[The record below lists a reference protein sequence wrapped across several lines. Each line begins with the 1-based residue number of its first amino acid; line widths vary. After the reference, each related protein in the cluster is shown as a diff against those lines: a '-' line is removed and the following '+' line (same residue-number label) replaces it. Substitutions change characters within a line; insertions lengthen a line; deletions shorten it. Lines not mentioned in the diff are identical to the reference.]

1 MDDNQNFN
9 LNDGELGGVEV
20 RVPKVGKDQ
29 LFNFM
34 EILKK
39 YKAGKHRLEARVIE
53 SEEWWKLHNN
63 QIAWAKDGIEQPG
76 ELRNASGWLHNV
88 LVSKHADAIEAYPE
102 PNILPREQGDKEE
115 AKRLSSILP
124 CILEQN
130 HFEEVYDAAQWDKL
144 KTGTCVYSVVWDSG
158 KLGGLG
164 DISISNVSLLN
175 IFWEPGIKDIQE
187 SLYVFTT
194 KLVDNAILKEKYPQY
209 ADKFEAAGDFI
220 PAKFLYDD
228 HVDTTDKST
237 VIDVY
242 YHARNSSGKRVLQYC
257 QFVND
262 VVLYATENDTEQPMK
277 PETMVNPET
286 GAAQIVQVPDGL
298 PASERGIYDHGQFPF
313 VFDVL
318 FPIEGSPCG
327 YGYVDLCKGA
337 QEQID
342 TMGKAMVDN
351 AVANSTPRYLSKQG
365 GGINEQEF
373 MDLRRPIVHY
383 SGSSADILPISTTAL
398 QSNSLNYYNAKIEEL
413 RQVSGNT
420 ESATGQATSGVTA
433 ASAIAALQEASGKGS
448 RASTLSAY
456 RAFGRIN
463 ELQIE
468 LIRQFYD
475 MPRTFRIIGQR
486 GAEEYISY
494 TNAQLQAQYQGNIGD
509 IDLGYRLPV
518 FDIKVSAQKKNIYTK
533 VAQNEL
539 ALQFFQLGFFNP
551 QMSDQALACIEM
563 MDFDDKDK
571 VSQMIAQN
579 GTMYQQLLLYQQL
592 ALSLAQASGRT
603 DIVQGLASQI
613 TGQPMAM
620 STSSGQPVDF
630 KESNNISGEAS
641 EEHTGVKKAREQS
654 NNASQPEE

>member
-1 MDDNQNFN
+1 MDDNNN
-9 LNDGELGGVEV
+9 LGVQDLAVEV
-20 RVPKVGKDQ
+20 KAPKIGKEQ

-34 EILKK
+34 QTLEK
-39 YKAGKHRLEARVIE
+39 YKSGKHRLEARVIE

-63 QIAWAKDGIEQPG
+63 QIARVKDGIQQPG

-130 HFEEVYDAAQWDKL
+130 HFEEVYDAAQWQKL

-158 KLGGLG
+158 KLNGLG
-164 DISISNVSLLN
+164 DISISTVNLLN

-209 ADKFEAAGDFI
+209 ADKFEVQGSFA

-237 VIDVY
+237 VIEVY
-242 YHARNSSGKRVLQYC
+242 YHTTNGEGKRVLQYC

-262 VVLYATENDTEQPMK
+262 IVLYATENDTEQPTR
-277 PETMVNPET
+277 PQTTVNPET
-286 GAAQIVQVPDGL
+286 GAAEVIQVPAGL
-298 PASERGIYDHGQFPF
+298 PASERGIYDHAQFPF

-365 GGINEQEF
+365 GGINEDEF

-383 SGSSADILPISTTAL
+383 SGTSADILPISTPTL
-398 QSNSLNYYNAKIEEL
+398 QANSLNYYNAKIEEL

-494 TNAQLQAQYQGNIGD
+494 TNAQLQAQYQGSIGD
-509 IDLGYRLPV
+509 IDLGFRLPV
-518 FDIKVSAQKKNIYTK
+518 FDIKVSAQKKNVYTK

-551 QMSDQALACIEM
+551 QLSDQALACIEM

-571 VSQMIAQN
+571 ISQMIAQN

-592 ALSLAQASGRT
+592 ALSLAQASGKT

-613 TGQPMAM
+613 TGQPMDAA
-620 STSSGQPVDF
+620 SGGGQAASLPQSD
-630 KESNNISGEAS
+630 NISGQES
-641 EEHTGVKKAREQS
+641 EEHTRVKAARAQS
-654 NNASQPEE
+654 NKASQPEE

>member
-1 MDDNQNFN
+1 MDDNNNFD
-9 LNDGELGGVEV
+9 LQSLAVKV
-20 RVPKVGKDQ
+20 KAPKIGKEQ
-29 LFNFM
+29 LFAFM
-34 EILKK
+34 ETLKK

-63 QIAWAKDGIEQPG
+63 QIARVKDGIEQPG

-130 HFEEVYDAAQWDKL
+130 HFEEVYDEAQWQKL
-144 KTGTCVYSVVWDSG
+144 KTGTCVYSVVWDAG
-158 KLGGLG
+158 KLNGLG
-164 DISISNVSLLN
+164 DISIGTVSLLN

-209 ADKFEAAGDFI
+209 ADKFEAQGDFV

-228 HVDTTDKST
+228 RVDTTDKST
-237 VIDVY
+237 VIEVY
-242 YHARNSSGKRVLQYC
+242 YHTTNGEGKRVLQYC

-262 VVLYATENDTEQPMK
+262 TVLYATENDTEQPTK
-277 PETMVNPET
+277 PQTAVNPET
-286 GAAQIVQVPDGL
+286 GAAEVIQVPSGL
-298 PASERGIYDHGQFPF
+298 PASERGIYDHAQFPF

-351 AVANSTPRYLSKQG
+351 AVANSTPRYLSKQS
-365 GGINEQEF
+365 GGINEAEF
-373 MDLRRPIVHY
+373 MDLRKPIVHY
-383 SGSSADILPISTTAL
+383 SGTGADILPINTTSL
-398 QSNSLNYYNAKIEEL
+398 QGNSLNYYNAKIEEL

-448 RASTLSAY
+448 RASTLSSY

-494 TNAQLQAQYQGNIGD
+494 TNAQLQAQYQGSIGD
-509 IDLGYRLPV
+509 IDLGFRLPV
-518 FDIKVSAQKKNIYTK
+518 FDIKVSAQKKNVYTK

-551 QMSDQALACIEM
+551 QLSDQALACIEM

-571 VSQMIAQN
+571 ISQMIAQN

-613 TGQPMAM
+613 TGQPVE
-620 STSSGQPVDF
+620 TFTGSGEKAANLSQSD
-630 KESNNISGEAS
+630 NISGIES
-641 EEHTGVKKAREQS
+641 EEHTRVKAAREQS
-654 NNASQPEE
+654 NKASQPEE

>member
-1 MDDNQNFN
+1 MDDNNNFD
-9 LNDGELGGVEV
+9 LQSLAVKV
-20 RVPKVGKDQ
+20 KAPKIGKEQ
-29 LFNFM
+29 LFAFM
-34 EILKK
+34 ETLKK

-63 QIAWAKDGIEQPG
+63 QIARVKDGIEQPG

-130 HFEEVYDAAQWDKL
+130 HFEEVYDEAQWQKL
-144 KTGTCVYSVVWDSG
+144 KTGTCVYSVVWDAG
-158 KLGGLG
+158 KLNGLG
-164 DISISNVSLLN
+164 DISIGTVSLLN

-209 ADKFEAAGDFI
+209 ADKFEAQGDFA

-228 HVDTTDKST
+228 RVDTTDKST
-237 VIDVY
+237 VIEVY
-242 YHARNSSGKRVLQYC
+242 YHTTNGEGKRVLQYC

-262 VVLYATENDTEQPMK
+262 TVLYATENDTEQPTK
-277 PETMVNPET
+277 PQTAVNPET
-286 GAAQIVQVPDGL
+286 GAAEVIQVPSGL
-298 PASERGIYDHGQFPF
+298 PASERGIYDHAQFPF

-351 AVANSTPRYLSKQG
+351 AIANSTPRYLSKQG
-365 GGINEQEF
+365 GGINEAEF
-373 MDLRRPIVHY
+373 MDLRKPIVHY
-383 SGSSADILPISTTAL
+383 SGTGADILPINTTSL
-398 QSNSLNYYNAKIEEL
+398 QGNSLNYYNAKIEEL

-448 RASTLSAY
+448 RASTLSSY

-494 TNAQLQAQYQGNIGD
+494 TNAQLQAQYQGSIGD
-509 IDLGYRLPV
+509 IDLGFRLPV
-518 FDIKVSAQKKNIYTK
+518 FDIKVSAQKKNVYTK

-551 QMSDQALACIEM
+551 QLSNQALACIEM

-571 VSQMIAQN
+571 ISQMIAQN

-613 TGQPMAM
+613 TGQPVE
-620 STSSGQPVDF
+620 TFTGSGEKAANLSQSD
-630 KESNNISGEAS
+630 NISGIES
-641 EEHTGVKKAREQS
+641 EEHTRVKAAREQS
-654 NNASQPEE
+654 NKASQPEE

>member
-1 MDDNQNFN
+1 MDDNNNFD
-9 LNDGELGGVEV
+9 LQSLAVKV
-20 RVPKVGKDQ
+20 KAPKIGKEQ
-29 LFNFM
+29 LFAFM
-34 EILKK
+34 ETLKK

-63 QIAWAKDGIEQPG
+63 QIARVKDGIEQPG

-130 HFEEVYDAAQWDKL
+130 HFEEVYDEAQWQKL
-144 KTGTCVYSVVWDSG
+144 KTGTCVYSVVWDAG
-158 KLGGLG
+158 KLNGLG
-164 DISISNVSLLN
+164 DISIGTVSLLN

-209 ADKFEAAGDFI
+209 ADKFEAQGDFV

-228 HVDTTDKST
+228 RVDTTDKST
-237 VIDVY
+237 VIEVY
-242 YHARNSSGKRVLQYC
+242 YHTTNGEGKRVLQYC

-262 VVLYATENDTEQPMK
+262 TVLYATENDTEQPTK
-277 PETMVNPET
+277 PQTEVNPET
-286 GAAQIVQVPDGL
+286 GAAEVIQVPSGL
-298 PASERGIYDHGQFPF
+298 PASERGIYDHAQFPF

-365 GGINEQEF
+365 GGINEAEF
-373 MDLRRPIVHY
+373 MDLRKPIVHY
-383 SGSSADILPISTTAL
+383 SGTGADILPINTTSL
-398 QSNSLNYYNAKIEEL
+398 QGNSLNYYNAKIEEL

-448 RASTLSAY
+448 RASTLSSY

-494 TNAQLQAQYQGNIGD
+494 TNAQLQAQYQGSIGD
-509 IDLGYRLPV
+509 IDLGFRLPV
-518 FDIKVSAQKKNIYTK
+518 FDIKVSAQKKNVYTK

-551 QMSDQALACIEM
+551 QLSDQALACIEM

-571 VSQMIAQN
+571 ISQMIAQN

-613 TGQPMAM
+613 TGQPVEAF
-620 STSSGQPVDF
+620 TGSGEKAANLSQSD
-630 KESNNISGEAS
+630 NISGIES
-641 EEHTGVKKAREQS
+641 EEHTRVKAAREQS
-654 NNASQPEE
+654 NKASQPEE

>member
-1 MDDNQNFN
+1 MDDNNN
-9 LNDGELGGVEV
+9 LDLQSLAVEV
-20 RVPKVGKDQ
+20 KAPKIGKEQ
-29 LFNFM
+29 LSAFM
-34 EILKK
+34 QVLEK
-39 YKAGKHRLEARVIE
+39 YKSGKHRLEDRVIE

-63 QIAWAKDGIEQPG
+63 QIARIKDGIEQPG

-130 HFEEVYDAAQWDKL
+130 HFEEVYDEAQWQKL
-144 KTGTCVYSVVWDSG
+144 KTGTSVYSVVWDQN
-158 KLGGLG
+158 KLNGLG
-164 DISISNVSLLN
+164 DISISNVNLLN
-175 IFWEPGIKDIQE
+175 IFWEPGIKDIQD

-194 KLVDNAILKEKYPQY
+194 KLVDNAILKGQYPQY
-209 ADKFEAAGDFI
+209 ADKFAAQSSFS

-228 HVDTTDKST
+228 RVDTTDKST
-237 VIDVY
+237 VIEVY
-242 YHARNSSGKRVLQYC
+242 YHTANSQGKRVLHYC
-257 QFVND
+257 KFVND
-262 VVLYATENDTEQPMK
+262 VVLYATENDKEQPTK
-277 PETMVNPET
+277 PQTMVNPET
-286 GAAQIVQVPDGL
+286 GTAEVVQVPAGL
-298 PASERGIYDHGQFPF
+298 PASERGIYDHAQYPF

-365 GGINEQEF
+365 GGINEDEF

-383 SGSSADILPISTTAL
+383 SGASADIVPISTTAL
-398 QSNSLNYYNAKIEEL
+398 QANSLNYYNAKIEEL

-448 RASTLSAY
+448 RASTLSSY

-494 TNAQLQAQYQGNIGD
+494 NNAQLQAQYQGSIGN
-509 IDLGYRLPV
+509 IDLGFRLPV
-518 FDIKVSAQKKNIYTK
+518 FDIKVSAQKKNVYTK

-551 QMSDQALACIEM
+551 QAADQALACIEM

-571 VSQMIAQN
+571 ISQMIAQN

-613 TGQPMAM
+613 TGQPME
-620 STSSGQPVDF
+620 TVSGG
-630 KESNNISGEAS
+630 GEQAASLPQSDNVAGIDS
-641 EEHTGVKKAREQS
+641 EEHTRVKNARAQS
-654 NNASQPEE
+654 NKASQPEE

>member
-1 MDDNQNFN
+1 MDSTNDFN
-9 LNDGELGGVEV
+9 LQNLAVEV
-20 RVPKVGKDQ
+20 KAPKIGKEQ
-29 LFNFM
+29 LFAFM
-34 EILKK
+34 ETLKK

-63 QIAWAKDGIEQPG
+63 QIARVKDGIEQPG

-130 HFEEVYDAAQWDKL
+130 HFEEVYDEAQWQKL
-144 KTGTCVYSVVWDSG
+144 KTGTCVYSVVWDAG
-158 KLGGLG
+158 KLNGLG
-164 DISISNVSLLN
+164 DISIGTVSLLN

-209 ADKFEAAGDFI
+209 ADKFEAQGDFV

-228 HVDTTDKST
+228 RVDTTDKST
-237 VIDVY
+237 VIEVY
-242 YHARNSSGKRVLQYC
+242 YHTTNGEGKRVLQYC

-262 VVLYATENDTEQPMK
+262 IVLYATENDTEQPTK
-277 PETMVNPET
+277 PQTAVNPET
-286 GAAQIVQVPDGL
+286 GAAEVIQVPSGL
-298 PASERGIYDHGQFPF
+298 PASERGIYDHAQFPF

-351 AVANSTPRYLSKQG
+351 AVANSTPRYLSKQS
-365 GGINEQEF
+365 GGINEAEF
-373 MDLRRPIVHY
+373 MDLRKPIVHY
-383 SGSSADILPISTTAL
+383 SGTGADILPINTTSL
-398 QSNSLNYYNAKIEEL
+398 QGNSLNYYNAKIEEL

-448 RASTLSAY
+448 RASTLSSY

-494 TNAQLQAQYQGNIGD
+494 TNAQLQAQYQGSIGD
-509 IDLGYRLPV
+509 IDLGFRLPV
-518 FDIKVSAQKKNIYTK
+518 FDIKVSAQKKNVYTK

-551 QMSDQALACIEM
+551 QFSDQALACIEM

-571 VSQMIAQN
+571 ISQMIAQN

-613 TGQPMAM
+613 TGQPVE
-620 STSSGQPVDF
+620 TFTGSGEKAANLSQSD
-630 KESNNISGEAS
+630 NISGIES
-641 EEHTGVKKAREQS
+641 EEHTRVKAAREQS
-654 NNASQPEE
+654 NKASQPEE

>member
-1 MDDNQNFN
+1 MDGTNDFN
-9 LNDGELGGVEV
+9 LQNLAAEV
-20 RVPKVGKDQ
+20 KTPKIGKEQ
-29 LFNFM
+29 LLNFM
-34 EILKK
+34 RILEK
-39 YKAGKHRLEARVIE
+39 YKSGKHRLEARVIE

-63 QIAWAKDGIEQPG
+63 QIARVKDGIEQPG

-130 HFEEVYDAAQWDKL
+130 HFEEVYDEAQWQKL
-144 KTGTCVYSVVWDSG
+144 KTGTCVYSVVWDAG
-158 KLGGLG
+158 KLNGLG
-164 DISISNVSLLN
+164 DISIGTVSLLN

-209 ADKFEAAGDFI
+209 ADKFEAQGDFV

-228 HVDTTDKST
+228 RVDTTDKST
-237 VIDVY
+237 VIEVY
-242 YHARNSSGKRVLQYC
+242 YHTTNGEGKRVLQYC

-262 VVLYATENDTEQPMK
+262 IVLYATENDTEQPTK
-277 PETMVNPET
+277 PQTAVNPET
-286 GAAQIVQVPDGL
+286 GAAEVIQVPSGL
-298 PASERGIYDHGQFPF
+298 PASERGIYDHAQFPF

-365 GGINEQEF
+365 GGINEAEF
-373 MDLRRPIVHY
+373 MDLRKPIVHY
-383 SGSSADILPISTTAL
+383 SGTGADILPINTTAL
-398 QSNSLNYYNAKIEEL
+398 QGNSLNYYNAKIEEL

-420 ESATGQATSGVTA
+420 ESATGQATAGVTA

-494 TNAQLQAQYQGNIGD
+494 TNAQLQAQYQGSIGD
-509 IDLGYRLPV
+509 IDLGFRLPV
-518 FDIKVSAQKKNIYTK
+518 FDIKVSAQKKNVYTK

-551 QMSDQALACIEM
+551 QLSDQALACIEM

-571 VSQMIAQN
+571 ISQMIAQN

-613 TGQPMAM
+613 TGQPVEAF
-620 STSSGQPVDF
+620 TESGEKAANLSQSD
-630 KESNNISGEAS
+630 NISGIES
-641 EEHTGVKKAREQS
+641 EEHTRVKAAREQS
-654 NNASQPEE
+654 NKASQPEE

>member
-1 MDDNQNFN
+1 MDSTNDFN
-9 LNDGELGGVEV
+9 LQNLAVEV
-20 RVPKVGKDQ
+20 KAPKIGKEQ
-29 LFNFM
+29 LFAFM
-34 EILKK
+34 ETLKK

-63 QIAWAKDGIEQPG
+63 QIARVKDGIEQPG

-130 HFEEVYDAAQWDKL
+130 HFEEVYDEAQWQKL
-144 KTGTCVYSVVWDSG
+144 KTGTCVYSVVWDAG
-158 KLGGLG
+158 KLNGLG
-164 DISISNVSLLN
+164 DISIGTVSLLN

-194 KLVDNAILKEKYPQY
+194 KLVDNAILKKKYPQY
-209 ADKFEAAGDFI
+209 ADKFEAQGDFV

-228 HVDTTDKST
+228 RVDTTDKST
-237 VIDVY
+237 VIEVY
-242 YHARNSSGKRVLQYC
+242 YHTTNGEGKRVLQYC

-262 VVLYATENDTEQPMK
+262 IVLYATENDTEQPTK
-277 PETMVNPET
+277 PQTAVNPET
-286 GAAQIVQVPDGL
+286 GAAEVIQVPSGL
-298 PASERGIYDHGQFPF
+298 PASERGIYDHAQFPF

-351 AVANSTPRYLSKQG
+351 AVANSTPRYLSKQS
-365 GGINEQEF
+365 GGINEAEF
-373 MDLRRPIVHY
+373 MDLRKPIVHY
-383 SGSSADILPISTTAL
+383 SGTGADILPINTTSL
-398 QSNSLNYYNAKIEEL
+398 QGNSLNYYNAKIEEL

-448 RASTLSAY
+448 RASTLSSY

-494 TNAQLQAQYQGNIGD
+494 TNAQLQAQYQGSIGD
-509 IDLGYRLPV
+509 IDLGFRLPV
-518 FDIKVSAQKKNIYTK
+518 FDIKVSAQKKNVYTK

-551 QMSDQALACIEM
+551 QLSDQALACIEM

-571 VSQMIAQN
+571 ISQMIAQN

-613 TGQPMAM
+613 TGQPVEAF
-620 STSSGQPVDF
+620 TGSGEKAVNLSQSD
-630 KESNNISGEAS
+630 NISGIES
-641 EEHTGVKKAREQS
+641 EEHTRVKAAREQS
-654 NNASQPEE
+654 NKASQPEE

>member
-1 MDDNQNFN
+1 MDDNNNIDLQS
-9 LNDGELGGVEV
+9 LAAAETEA
-20 RVPKVGKDQ
+20 PKIGKEQ
-29 LFNFM
+29 LFQFM
-34 EILKK
+34 QILEK
-39 YKAGKHRLEARVIE
+39 YKRGKHRLEARVIE

-63 QIAWAKDGIEQPG
+63 QIAWVNDGIEQPG

-88 LVSKHADAIEAYPE
+88 LVSKHADATEAYPE

-115 AKRLSSILP
+115 ARRLSSILP

-130 HFEEVYDAAQWDKL
+130 HFEEVYDAAQWQKL

-158 KLGGLG
+158 KLNGLG
-164 DISISNVSLLN
+164 DISISTVNLLN
-175 IFWEPGIKDIQE
+175 IFWEPGIRDIQE

-209 ADKFEAAGDFI
+209 ADKFEVQGSFA

-237 VIDVY
+237 VIEVY
-242 YHARNSSGKRVLQYC
+242 YHTANSEGKRVLQYC

-262 VVLYATENDTEQPMK
+262 MVLYATENDTRQPTK
-277 PETMVNPET
+277 PQTAVNPET
-286 GAAQIVQVPDGL
+286 GAAEVVQAPAGL
-298 PASERGIYDHGQFPF
+298 SAAERGIYDHAQFPF
-313 VFDVL
+313 VFDAL

-365 GGINEQEF
+365 GGINEAEF

-383 SGSSADILPISTTAL
+383 NGTGADVLPINTPVL
-398 QSNSLNYYNAKIEEL
+398 QANSLNYYNAKIDEL

-494 TNAQLQAQYQGNIGD
+494 TNAQLQAQYQGSIGG

-518 FDIKVSAQKKNIYTK
+518 FDVKVSAQKKNVYTK

-551 QMSDQALACIEM
+551 QLSDQALACIEM
-563 MDFDDKDK
+563 MDFDNKDK
-571 VSQMIAQN
+571 ISQMIAQN

-613 TGQPMAM
+613 TGQPMEAV
-620 STSSGQPVDF
+620 SDGGQAASLPQSDNVAGI
-630 KESNNISGEAS
+630 KS
-641 EEHTGVKKAREQS
+641 EEHSRVQNAREQS
-654 NNASQPEE
+654 NKASQPEE

>member
-1 MDDNQNFN
+1 MDSTNDFN
-9 LNDGELGGVEV
+9 LQNLAVEV
-20 RVPKVGKDQ
+20 KAPKIGKEQ
-29 LFNFM
+29 LFAFM
-34 EILKK
+34 ETLKK

-63 QIAWAKDGIEQPG
+63 QIARVKDGIEQPG

-130 HFEEVYDAAQWDKL
+130 HFEEVYDEAQWQKL
-144 KTGTCVYSVVWDSG
+144 KTGTCVYSVVWDAG
-158 KLGGLG
+158 KLNGLG
-164 DISISNVSLLN
+164 DISISNVNLLN

-209 ADKFEAAGDFI
+209 ADKFEAQGDFV

-228 HVDTTDKST
+228 RVDTTDKST
-237 VIDVY
+237 VIEVY
-242 YHARNSSGKRVLQYC
+242 YHTTNGEGKRVLQYC

-262 VVLYATENDTEQPMK
+262 IVLYATENDTEQPTK
-277 PETMVNPET
+277 PQTAVNPET
-286 GAAQIVQVPDGL
+286 GAAEVIQVPSGL
-298 PASERGIYDHGQFPF
+298 PASERGIYDHAQFPF

-365 GGINEQEF
+365 GGINEAEF
-373 MDLRRPIVHY
+373 MDLRKPIVHY
-383 SGSSADILPISTTAL
+383 SGTGADILPINTTSL
-398 QSNSLNYYNAKIEEL
+398 QGNSLNYYNAKIEEL

-448 RASTLSAY
+448 RASTLSSY

-468 LIRQFYD
+468 LIRQFYN

-494 TNAQLQAQYQGNIGD
+494 TNAQLQAQYQGSIGD
-509 IDLGYRLPV
+509 IDLGFRLPV
-518 FDIKVSAQKKNIYTK
+518 FDIKVSAQKKNVYTK

-551 QMSDQALACIEM
+551 QLSDQALACIEI

-571 VSQMIAQN
+571 ISQMIAQN

-613 TGQPMAM
+613 TGQPVEAF
-620 STSSGQPVDF
+620 TGSGEKAANLSQSD
-630 KESNNISGEAS
+630 NISGIES
-641 EEHTGVKKAREQS
+641 EEHTRVKAAREQS
-654 NNASQPEE
+654 NKASQPEE

>member
-1 MDDNQNFN
+1 MDDNNNFD
-9 LNDGELGGVEV
+9 LQSLAVKV
-20 RVPKVGKDQ
+20 KAPKIGKEQ
-29 LFNFM
+29 LFAFM
-34 EILKK
+34 ETLKK

-63 QIAWAKDGIEQPG
+63 QIARVKDGIEQPG

-130 HFEEVYDAAQWDKL
+130 HFEEVYDEAQWQKL
-144 KTGTCVYSVVWDSG
+144 KTGTCVYSVVWDAG
-158 KLGGLG
+158 KLNGLG
-164 DISISNVSLLN
+164 DISIGTVSLLN

-209 ADKFEAAGDFI
+209 ADKFEAQGDFV

-228 HVDTTDKST
+228 RVDTTDKST
-237 VIDVY
+237 VIEVY
-242 YHARNSSGKRVLQYC
+242 YHTTNGEGKRVLQYC

-262 VVLYATENDTEQPMK
+262 IVLYATENDTEQPTK
-277 PETMVNPET
+277 PQTAVNPET
-286 GAAQIVQVPDGL
+286 GAAEVIQVPSGL
-298 PASERGIYDHGQFPF
+298 PASERGIYDHAQFPF

-365 GGINEQEF
+365 GGINEAEF
-373 MDLRRPIVHY
+373 MDLRKPIVHY
-383 SGSSADILPISTTAL
+383 SGTGADILPINTTSL
-398 QSNSLNYYNAKIEEL
+398 QGNSLNYYNAKIEEL

-448 RASTLSAY
+448 RASTLSSY

-494 TNAQLQAQYQGNIGD
+494 TNAQLQAQYQGSIGD
-509 IDLGYRLPV
+509 IDLGFRLPV
-518 FDIKVSAQKKNIYTK
+518 FDIKVSAQKKNVYTK

-551 QMSDQALACIEM
+551 QLSDQALACIEM

-571 VSQMIAQN
+571 ISQMIAQN

-613 TGQPMAM
+613 TGQPVE
-620 STSSGQPVDF
+620 TFTGSGEKAANLSQSD
-630 KESNNISGEAS
+630 NISGIES
-641 EEHTGVKKAREQS
+641 EEHTRVKAAREQS
-654 NNASQPEE
+654 NKASQPVE

>member
-1 MDDNQNFN
+1 MDDNNN
-9 LNDGELGGVEV
+9 LDLQSLAVEV
-20 RVPKVGKDQ
+20 KAPKIGKEQ
-29 LFNFM
+29 LSAFM
-34 EILKK
+34 QVLEK
-39 YKAGKHRLEARVIE
+39 YKSGKHRLEERVIE

-63 QIAWAKDGIEQPG
+63 QIARIKDGIEQPG

-130 HFEEVYDAAQWDKL
+130 HFEEVYDEAQWQKL
-144 KTGTCVYSVVWDSG
+144 KTGTSVYSVVWDQN
-158 KLGGLG
+158 KLNGLG
-164 DISISNVSLLN
+164 DISISNVNLLN
-175 IFWEPGIKDIQE
+175 IFWEPGIKDIQD

-194 KLVDNAILKEKYPQY
+194 KLVDNAILKGQYPQY
-209 ADKFEAAGDFI
+209 ADKFAAQSSFS

-228 HVDTTDKST
+228 RVDTTDKST
-237 VIDVY
+237 VIEVY
-242 YHARNSSGKRVLQYC
+242 YHTANSQGKRVLHYC
-257 QFVND
+257 KFVND
-262 VVLYATENDTEQPMK
+262 VVLYATENDMEQPTK
-277 PETMVNPET
+277 PQTMVNPET
-286 GAAQIVQVPDGL
+286 GTAEVVQVPAGAS
-298 PASERGIYDHGQFPF
+298 ASERGIYDHAQYPF

-365 GGINEQEF
+365 GGINEGEF

-383 SGSSADILPISTTAL
+383 SGASADIVPISTTAL
-398 QSNSLNYYNAKIEEL
+398 QANSLNYYNAKIEEL

-448 RASTLSAY
+448 RASTLSSY

-494 TNAQLQAQYQGNIGD
+494 NNAQLQAQYQGSIGS
-509 IDLGYRLPV
+509 IDLGFRLPV
-518 FDIKVSAQKKNIYTK
+518 FDIKVSAQKKNVYTK

-551 QMSDQALACIEM
+551 QLADQALACIEM

-571 VSQMIAQN
+571 ISQMIAQN

-613 TGQPMAM
+613 TGQPMEAA
-620 STSSGQPVDF
+620 SGG
-630 KESNNISGEAS
+630 GEQAASLPQSDNVAGIDS
-641 EEHTGVKKAREQS
+641 EEHTRVKNARAQS
-654 NNASQPEE
+654 NKASQPEE

>member
-1 MDDNQNFN
+1 MDDNNN
-9 LNDGELGGVEV
+9 LDLQSLAVEV
-20 RVPKVGKDQ
+20 KAPKIGKEQ
-29 LFNFM
+29 LSAFM
-34 EILKK
+34 QVLEK
-39 YKAGKHRLEARVIE
+39 YKSGKQRLEARVIE

-63 QIAWAKDGIEQPG
+63 QIARVKDGIEQPG

-130 HFEEVYDAAQWDKL
+130 HFEEVYDEAQWQKL
-144 KTGTCVYSVVWDSG
+144 KTGTSVYSVVWDQN
-158 KLGGLG
+158 KLNGLG
-164 DISISNVSLLN
+164 DISISNVNLLN
-175 IFWEPGIKDIQE
+175 IFWEPGIKDIQD

-194 KLVDNAILKEKYPQY
+194 KLVDNAILKGQYPQY
-209 ADKFEAAGDFI
+209 ADKFAAQSSFS

-228 HVDTTDKST
+228 RVDTTDKST
-237 VIDVY
+237 VIEVY
-242 YHARNSSGKRVLQYC
+242 YHTANSQGKRVLHYC
-257 QFVND
+257 KFVND
-262 VVLYATENDTEQPMK
+262 VVLYATENDTEQPTK
-277 PETMVNPET
+277 PQTMVNPET
-286 GAAQIVQVPDGL
+286 GAAEVVQVPAGF
-298 PASERGIYDHGQFPF
+298 PASERGIYDHAQYPF

-365 GGINEQEF
+365 GGINEDEF

-383 SGSSADILPISTTAL
+383 SGASTDIVPISTTAL
-398 QSNSLNYYNAKIEEL
+398 QANSLNYYNAKIEEL

-448 RASTLSAY
+448 RASTLSSY

-494 TNAQLQAQYQGNIGD
+494 NNAQLQAQYQGSIGN
-509 IDLGYRLPV
+509 IDLGFRLPV
-518 FDIKVSAQKKNIYTK
+518 FDIKVSAQKKNVYTK

-551 QMSDQALACIEM
+551 QFADQALACIEM

-571 VSQMIAQN
+571 ISQMIAQN

-613 TGQPMAM
+613 TGQPME
-620 STSSGQPVDF
+620 TVSGG
-630 KESNNISGEAS
+630 GEQAASLPQSDNVAGIDS
-641 EEHTGVKKAREQS
+641 EEHTRVKNARAQS
-654 NNASQPEE
+654 NKASQPEE

>member
-1 MDDNQNFN
+1 MDSTNDFN
-9 LNDGELGGVEV
+9 LQNLAVEV
-20 RVPKVGKDQ
+20 KAPKIGKEQ
-29 LFNFM
+29 LFAFM
-34 EILKK
+34 ETLKK

-63 QIAWAKDGIEQPG
+63 QIARVKDGIEQPG

-130 HFEEVYDAAQWDKL
+130 HFEEVYDEAQWQKL
-144 KTGTCVYSVVWDSG
+144 KTGTCVYSVVWDAG
-158 KLGGLG
+158 KLNGLG
-164 DISISNVSLLN
+164 DISIGTVSLLN

-209 ADKFEAAGDFI
+209 ADKFEAQGDFV

-228 HVDTTDKST
+228 RVDTTDKST
-237 VIDVY
+237 VIEVY
-242 YHARNSSGKRVLQYC
+242 YHTTNGEGKRVLQYC

-262 VVLYATENDTEQPMK
+262 IVLYATENDTEQPTK
-277 PETMVNPET
+277 PQTAVNPET
-286 GAAQIVQVPDGL
+286 GAAEVIQVPSGL
-298 PASERGIYDHGQFPF
+298 PASERGIYDHAQFPF

-351 AVANSTPRYLSKQG
+351 AVANSTPRYLSKQS
-365 GGINEQEF
+365 GGINEAEF
-373 MDLRRPIVHY
+373 MDLRKPIVHY
-383 SGSSADILPISTTAL
+383 SGTGADILPINTTSL
-398 QSNSLNYYNAKIEEL
+398 QGNSLNYYNAKIEEL

-448 RASTLSAY
+448 RASTLSSY

-494 TNAQLQAQYQGNIGD
+494 TNARLQAQYQGSIGD
-509 IDLGYRLPV
+509 IDLGFRLPV
-518 FDIKVSAQKKNIYTK
+518 FDIKVSAQKKNVYTK

-551 QMSDQALACIEM
+551 QLSDQALACIEM

-571 VSQMIAQN
+571 ISQMIAQN

-613 TGQPMAM
+613 TGQPVE
-620 STSSGQPVDF
+620 TFTGSGEKAANLSQSD
-630 KESNNISGEAS
+630 NISGIES
-641 EEHTGVKKAREQS
+641 EEHTRVKAAREQS
-654 NNASQPEE
+654 NKASQPEE

>member
-1 MDDNQNFN
+1 MDDNNNFD
-9 LNDGELGGVEV
+9 LQSLAVEV
-20 RVPKVGKDQ
+20 KAPKISKEQ
-29 LFNFM
+29 LFAFM
-34 EILKK
+34 ETLKK

-63 QIAWAKDGIEQPG
+63 QIARVKDGIEQPG

-102 PNILPREQGDKEE
+102 PNILPREQNDKEE

-130 HFEEVYDAAQWDKL
+130 HFEEVYDEAQWQKL
-144 KTGTCVYSVVWDSG
+144 KTGTCVYSVVWDAG
-158 KLGGLG
+158 KLNGLG
-164 DISISNVSLLN
+164 DISIGTVSLLN

-209 ADKFEAAGDFI
+209 ADKFEAQGDFA

-228 HVDTTDKST
+228 RVDTTDKST
-237 VIDVY
+237 VIEVY
-242 YHARNSSGKRVLQYC
+242 YHTTNGEGKRVLQYC

-262 VVLYATENDTEQPMK
+262 TVLYATENDTEQPTK
-277 PETMVNPET
+277 PQTAVNPET
-286 GAAQIVQVPDGL
+286 GAAEVIQVPSGL
-298 PASERGIYDHGQFPF
+298 PASERGIYDHAQFPF

-351 AVANSTPRYLSKQG
+351 AIANSTPRYLSKQG
-365 GGINEQEF
+365 GGINEAEF
-373 MDLRRPIVHY
+373 MDLRKPIVHY
-383 SGSSADILPISTTAL
+383 SGTGADILPINTTSL
-398 QSNSLNYYNAKIEEL
+398 QGNSLNYYNAKIEEL

-448 RASTLSAY
+448 RASTLSSY

-494 TNAQLQAQYQGNIGD
+494 TNAQLQAQYQGSIGD
-509 IDLGYRLPV
+509 IDLGFRLPV
-518 FDIKVSAQKKNIYTK
+518 FDIKVSAQKKNVYTK

-551 QMSDQALACIEM
+551 QLSDQALACIEM

-571 VSQMIAQN
+571 ISQMIAQN

-613 TGQPMAM
+613 TGQPVE
-620 STSSGQPVDF
+620 TFTGSGEKAANLSQSD
-630 KESNNISGEAS
+630 NISGIES
-641 EEHTGVKKAREQS
+641 EEHTRVKAAREQS
-654 NNASQPEE
+654 NKASQPEE

>member
-1 MDDNQNFN
+1 MDDNNNFD
-9 LNDGELGGVEV
+9 LQSLAVEV
-20 RVPKVGKDQ
+20 KAPKISKEQ
-29 LFNFM
+29 LFAFM
-34 EILKK
+34 ETLKK

-63 QIAWAKDGIEQPG
+63 QIARVKDGIEQPG

-130 HFEEVYDAAQWDKL
+130 HFEEVYDEAQWQKL
-144 KTGTCVYSVVWDSG
+144 KTGTCVYSVVWDAG
-158 KLGGLG
+158 KLNGLG
-164 DISISNVSLLN
+164 DISIGTVSLLN

-209 ADKFEAAGDFI
+209 ADKFEAQGDFA

-228 HVDTTDKST
+228 RVDTTDKST
-237 VIDVY
+237 VIEVY
-242 YHARNSSGKRVLQYC
+242 YHTTNGEGKRVLQYC

-262 VVLYATENDTEQPMK
+262 TVLYATENDTEQPTK
-277 PETMVNPET
+277 PQTAVNPET
-286 GAAQIVQVPDGL
+286 GAAEVIQVPSGL
-298 PASERGIYDHGQFPF
+298 PASERGIYDHAQFPF

-351 AVANSTPRYLSKQG
+351 AIANSTPRYLSKQG
-365 GGINEQEF
+365 GGINEAEF
-373 MDLRRPIVHY
+373 MDLRKPIVHY
-383 SGSSADILPISTTAL
+383 SGTGADILPINTTSL
-398 QSNSLNYYNAKIEEL
+398 QGNSLNYYNAKIEEL

-448 RASTLSAY
+448 RASTLSSY

-494 TNAQLQAQYQGNIGD
+494 TNAQLQAQYQGSIGD
-509 IDLGYRLPV
+509 IDLGFRLPV
-518 FDIKVSAQKKNIYTK
+518 FDIKVSAQKKNVYTK

-551 QMSDQALACIEM
+551 QLSDQALACIEM

-571 VSQMIAQN
+571 ISQMIAQN

-592 ALSLAQASGRT
+592 ALSLAQAIGRT

-613 TGQPMAM
+613 TGQPVE
-620 STSSGQPVDF
+620 TFTGSGEKAANLSQSD
-630 KESNNISGEAS
+630 NISGIES
-641 EEHTGVKKAREQS
+641 EEHTRVKAAREQS
-654 NNASQPEE
+654 NKASQPEE

>member
-1 MDDNQNFN
+1 MDDNNN
-9 LNDGELGGVEV
+9 LDLQSLAVEV
-20 RVPKVGKDQ
+20 KAPKIGKEQ
-29 LFNFM
+29 LSAFM
-34 EILKK
+34 QVLEK
-39 YKAGKHRLEARVIE
+39 YKSGKQRLEARVIE

-63 QIAWAKDGIEQPG
+63 QIARVKDGIEQPG

-130 HFEEVYDAAQWDKL
+130 HFEEVYDEAQWQKL
-144 KTGTCVYSVVWDSG
+144 KTGTSVYSVVWDQN
-158 KLGGLG
+158 KLNGLG
-164 DISISNVSLLN
+164 DISISNVNLLN
-175 IFWEPGIKDIQE
+175 IFWEPGIKDIQD

-194 KLVDNAILKEKYPQY
+194 KLVDNAILKGRYPQY
-209 ADKFEAAGDFI
+209 ADKFAAQSSFS

-228 HVDTTDKST
+228 RVDTTDKST
-237 VIDVY
+237 VIEVY
-242 YHARNSSGKRVLQYC
+242 YHTANSQGKRVLHYC
-257 QFVND
+257 KFVND
-262 VVLYATENDTEQPMK
+262 VVLYATENDTEQPTK
-277 PETMVNPET
+277 PQTMVNPET
-286 GAAQIVQVPDGL
+286 GTAEVVQVPAGL
-298 PASERGIYDHGQFPF
+298 PASERGIYDHAQYPF

-365 GGINEQEF
+365 GGINEDEF

-383 SGSSADILPISTTAL
+383 NGASADIVPISTTTL
-398 QSNSLNYYNAKIEEL
+398 QANSLNYYNAKIEEL

-448 RASTLSAY
+448 RASTLSSY

-494 TNAQLQAQYQGNIGD
+494 NNAQLQAQYQGSIGS
-509 IDLGYRLPV
+509 IDLGFRLPV
-518 FDIKVSAQKKNIYTK
+518 FDIKVSAQKKNVYTK

-551 QMSDQALACIEM
+551 QIADQALACIEM

-571 VSQMIAQN
+571 ISQMIAQN

-613 TGQPMAM
+613 TGQPMEAA
-620 STSSGQPVDF
+620 SGGGEQAASLPQSD
-630 KESNNISGEAS
+630 NIAGIDS
-641 EEHTGVKKAREQS
+641 EEHTRVKNARAQS
-654 NNASQPEE
+654 NKASQPEE

>member
-1 MDDNQNFN
+1 MDDNNNFD
-9 LNDGELGGVEV
+9 LQSLAVKV
-20 RVPKVGKDQ
+20 KAPKIGKEQ
-29 LFNFM
+29 LFAFM
-34 EILKK
+34 ETLKK

-63 QIAWAKDGIEQPG
+63 QIARVKDGIEQPG

-130 HFEEVYDAAQWDKL
+130 HFEEVYDEAQWQKL
-144 KTGTCVYSVVWDSG
+144 KTGTCVYSVVWDAG
-158 KLGGLG
+158 KLNGLG
-164 DISISNVSLLN
+164 DISIGTVSLLN

-209 ADKFEAAGDFI
+209 ADKFEAQGDFA

-228 HVDTTDKST
+228 RVDTTDKST
-237 VIDVY
+237 VIEVY
-242 YHARNSSGKRVLQYC
+242 YHTTNGEGKRVLQYC

-262 VVLYATENDTEQPMK
+262 TVLYATENDTEQPTK
-277 PETMVNPET
+277 PQTAVNPET
-286 GAAQIVQVPDGL
+286 GAAEVIQVPSGL
-298 PASERGIYDHGQFPF
+298 PASERGIYDHAQFPF

-365 GGINEQEF
+365 GGINEAEF
-373 MDLRRPIVHY
+373 MDLRKPIVHY
-383 SGSSADILPISTTAL
+383 SGTGADILPINTTSL
-398 QSNSLNYYNAKIEEL
+398 QGNSLNYYNAKIEEL

-448 RASTLSAY
+448 RASTLSSY

-494 TNAQLQAQYQGNIGD
+494 TNAQLQAQYQGSIGD
-509 IDLGYRLPV
+509 IDLGFRLPV
-518 FDIKVSAQKKNIYTK
+518 FDIKVSAQKKNVYTK

-551 QMSDQALACIEM
+551 QLSNQALACIEM

-571 VSQMIAQN
+571 ISQMIAQN

-613 TGQPMAM
+613 TGQPVE
-620 STSSGQPVDF
+620 TFTGSGEKAANLSQSD
-630 KESNNISGEAS
+630 NISGIES
-641 EEHTGVKKAREQS
+641 EEHTRVKAAREQS
-654 NNASQPEE
+654 NKASQPEE

>member
-1 MDDNQNFN
+1 MDDNNN
-9 LNDGELGGVEV
+9 LGVQDLAVEV
-20 RVPKVGKDQ
+20 KAPKIGKEQ

-34 EILKK
+34 QTLEK
-39 YKAGKHRLEARVIE
+39 YKSGKYRLEARVIE

-63 QIAWAKDGIEQPG
+63 QIARVKDGIQQPG

-130 HFEEVYDAAQWDKL
+130 HFEEVYDAAQWQKL

-158 KLGGLG
+158 KLNGLG
-164 DISISNVSLLN
+164 DISISTVNLLN

-209 ADKFEAAGDFI
+209 ADKFEVQGSFA

-237 VIDVY
+237 VIEVY
-242 YHARNSSGKRVLQYC
+242 YHTTNGEGKRVLQYC

-262 VVLYATENDTEQPMK
+262 IVLYATENDTEQPTR
-277 PETMVNPET
+277 PQTMVNPET
-286 GAAQIVQVPDGL
+286 GAAEVIQVPAGL
-298 PASERGIYDHGQFPF
+298 PASERGIYDHAQFPF

-365 GGINEQEF
+365 GGINEDEF

-383 SGSSADILPISTTAL
+383 SGTSADILPISTPTL
-398 QSNSLNYYNAKIEEL
+398 QANSLNYYNAKIEEL

-494 TNAQLQAQYQGNIGD
+494 TNAQLQAQYQGSIGD
-509 IDLGYRLPV
+509 IDLGFRLPV
-518 FDIKVSAQKKNIYTK
+518 FDIKVSAQKKNVYTK

-551 QMSDQALACIEM
+551 QLSDQALACIEM

-571 VSQMIAQN
+571 ISQMIAQN

-592 ALSLAQASGRT
+592 ALSLAQASGKT

-613 TGQPMAM
+613 TGQPMDAA
-620 STSSGQPVDF
+620 SGGGQAASLPQSD
-630 KESNNISGEAS
+630 NISGQES
-641 EEHTGVKKAREQS
+641 EEHTRVKAARAQS
-654 NNASQPEE
+654 NKASQPEE

>member
-1 MDDNQNFN
+1 MDSTNDFN
-9 LNDGELGGVEV
+9 LQNLAVEV
-20 RVPKVGKDQ
+20 KAPKIGKEQ
-29 LFNFM
+29 LFAFM
-34 EILKK
+34 ETLKK

-63 QIAWAKDGIEQPG
+63 QIARVKDGIEQPG

-130 HFEEVYDAAQWDKL
+130 HFEEVYDEAQWQKL
-144 KTGTCVYSVVWDSG
+144 KTGTCVYSVVWDAG
-158 KLGGLG
+158 KLNGLG
-164 DISISNVSLLN
+164 DISIGTVSLLN

-209 ADKFEAAGDFI
+209 ADKFEAQGDFV

-228 HVDTTDKST
+228 RVDTTDKST
-237 VIDVY
+237 VIEVY
-242 YHARNSSGKRVLQYC
+242 YHTTNGEGKRVLQYC

-262 VVLYATENDTEQPMK
+262 IVLYATENDTEQPTK
-277 PETMVNPET
+277 PQTAVNPET
-286 GAAQIVQVPDGL
+286 GAAEVIQVPSGL
-298 PASERGIYDHGQFPF
+298 PASERGIYDHAQFPF

-351 AVANSTPRYLSKQG
+351 AVANSTPRYLSKQS
-365 GGINEQEF
+365 GGINEAEF
-373 MDLRRPIVHY
+373 MDLRKPIVHY
-383 SGSSADILPISTTAL
+383 SGTGADILPINTTSL
-398 QSNSLNYYNAKIEEL
+398 QGNSLNYYNAKIEEL

-448 RASTLSAY
+448 RASTLSSY

-494 TNAQLQAQYQGNIGD
+494 TNAQLQAQYQGSIGD
-509 IDLGYRLPV
+509 IDLGFRLPV
-518 FDIKVSAQKKNIYTK
+518 FDIKVSAQKKNVYTK

-551 QMSDQALACIEM
+551 QLSDQALACIEM

-571 VSQMIAQN
+571 ISQMIAQN

-613 TGQPMAM
+613 TGQPVE
-620 STSSGQPVDF
+620 TFTGSGEKAANLSQSD
-630 KESNNISGEAS
+630 NISGIES
-641 EEHTGVKKAREQS
+641 EEHTRVKAAREQS
-654 NNASQPEE
+654 NKASQPEE

>member
-1 MDDNQNFN
+1 MDNEQER
-9 LNDGELGGVEV
+9 LNDIAVEV
-20 RVPKVGKDQ
+20 KPDKIGKDQ
-29 LFNFM
+29 LFKFM
-34 EILKK
+34 DILKK
-39 YKAGKHRLEARVIE
+39 YKSGKHRLESRVIE

-63 QIAWAKDGIEQPG
+63 QIARAKDGIEQPG

-88 LVSKHADAIEAYPE
+88 IVSKHADAIEAYPE

-130 HFEEVYDAAQWDKL
+130 HFEDVYDAAQWQKL
-144 KTGTCVYSVVWDSG
+144 KTGTSVYSVVWDSG
-158 KLGGLG
+158 KLNGLG
-164 DISISNVSLLN
+164 DISINNVSLLN

-194 KLVDNAILKEKYPQY
+194 KLIDNELLQEKYPQF
-209 ADKFEAAGDFI
+209 ADKFRASGDFI

-228 HVDTTDKST
+228 HVDTTNKST

-242 YHARNSSGKRVLQYC
+242 YHGRNSEGKRILHYC

-262 VVLYATENDTEQPMK
+262 VVLYATENDTEQPTK
-277 PETMVNPET
+277 PETMIDPET
-286 GAAQIVQVPDGL
+286 GAATIVEVPSGL
-298 PASERGIYDHGQFPF
+298 PAAERGLYDHGMYPF

-365 GGINEQEF
+365 GGINETEF
-373 MDLRRPIVHY
+373 MDLRRAIIHY
-383 SGSSADILPISTTAL
+383 SGTSADILPISTPTL
-398 QSNSLNYYNAKIEEL
+398 QSNSLNYYNAKIDEL

-448 RASTLSAY
+448 RASTLAAY
-456 RAFGRIN
+456 RAFGKIN

-494 TNAQLQAQYQGNIGD
+494 TNAQLQVQYQGQIGD

-518 FDIKVSAQKKNIYTK
+518 FDIKVSAQKKNVYTK
-533 VAQNEL
+533 VSQNEL

-551 QMSDQALACIEM
+551 QLADQALACIEM

-571 VSQMIAQN
+571 ISQMIAQN
-579 GTMYQQLLLYQQL
+579 GTIYQQLLLYQQL
-592 ALSLAQASGRT
+592 ALSLAQEAGRS
-603 DIVQGLASQI
+603 DMVKGLASQI
-613 TGQPMAM
+613 TGQPISAFNQNEGA
-620 STSSGQPVDF
+620 SAGLPQSD
-630 KESNNISGEAS
+630 NISGIES
-641 EEHTGVKKAREQS
+641 EEHTRVKNAR
-654 NNASQPEE
+654 A

>member
-1 MDDNQNFN
+1 MDNNNLDLQN
-9 LNDGELGGVEV
+9 LAVEV
-20 RVPKVGKDQ
+20 KAPKIGKEQ
-29 LFNFM
+29 LSAFM
-34 EILKK
+34 QVLEK
-39 YKAGKHRLEARVIE
+39 YKSGKHRLESRVIE

-63 QIAWAKDGIEQPG
+63 QIARVKDGIEQPG

-130 HFEEVYDAAQWDKL
+130 HFEEVYDEAQWQKL
-144 KTGTCVYSVVWDSG
+144 KTGTCVYSVVWDQN
-158 KLGGLG
+158 KLNGLG
-164 DISISNVSLLN
+164 DISISNVNLLN
-175 IFWEPGIKDIQE
+175 IFWEPGIKDIQD

-194 KLVDNAILKEKYPQY
+194 KLVDNAILKGRYPQY
-209 ADKFEAAGDFI
+209 ADKFAAQSSFS

-228 HVDTTDKST
+228 RVDTTDKST
-237 VIDVY
+237 VIEVY
-242 YHARNSSGKRVLQYC
+242 YHTANSQRKRVLHYC
-257 QFVND
+257 KFVND
-262 VVLYATENDTEQPMK
+262 VVLYATENDTEQPTK
-277 PETMVNPET
+277 PQTMVNPET
-286 GAAQIVQVPDGL
+286 GAAEVVQVPAGL
-298 PASERGIYDHGQFPF
+298 PASERGIYDHAQYPF

-365 GGINEQEF
+365 GGINEGEF
-373 MDLRRPIVHY
+373 MDLRKPIVHY
-383 SGSSADILPISTTAL
+383 SGASADIVPISTTAL
-398 QSNSLNYYNAKIEEL
+398 QANSLNYYNAKIEEL

-448 RASTLSAY
+448 RASTLSSY

-494 TNAQLQAQYQGNIGD
+494 NNAQLQAQYQGSIGS
-509 IDLGYRLPV
+509 IDLGFRLPV
-518 FDIKVSAQKKNIYTK
+518 FDIKVSAQKKNVYTK

-551 QMSDQALACIEM
+551 PLADQALACIEM

-571 VSQMIAQN
+571 ISQMIAQN

-613 TGQPMAM
+613 TGQPME
-620 STSSGQPVDF
+620 TVSGG
-630 KESNNISGEAS
+630 GEQAASLPQSDNVAGIDS
-641 EEHTGVKKAREQS
+641 EEHTRVKNARAQS
-654 NNASQPEE
+654 NKASQPEE